1 MTRLTR
7 PVAVLI
13 VIVVF
18 LLAGEWYFGNLSI
31 RLEDRYA
38 VGLELGEVETSTEA
52 SSVASPAPVP
62 VPNGTGATDA
72 RLNEHQRLMMALIDS
87 RRRRRLK
94 DVTAYRQQ
102 NALAAN
108 VSSNVGLPSTFES
121 ELDLVLTRMDT
132 CLATTNMSAYFQQM
146 NLLEN
151 AQSNARQLLL
161 NIRQVIPKFEVPY
174 TVPCWNTKFI
184 AKQNLKDHY
193 VTGSVGNFNFSYST
207 QRSPFNERNI
217 LKGVQWR
224 KHNPTDLYIKQS
236 SACLPKIFLLGYLKC
251 GSTFL
256 YCLLRRIFMYTL
268 GTVGKCEVIKE
279 PHWWI
284 MPGPHKRVE
293 PLEPDYTSMYL
304 LNFHPAAKFWD
315 RRLPVMTID
324 ASPNIMFHSPRFST
338 NESMLHN
345 YCLIPSLMPVVLPDS
360 RYFVIMRNPISML
373 YSAFWFSCTTIGYNL
388 DSVKYRGPDL
398 FHDRIT
404 AKIEIFNKCKNQG
417 QPLDVCVNA
426 IAPNLFSPELPKCGR
441 TRLEMGLYYFH
452 TRKWLSVIPRSRIH
466 FFTLEEV
473 ASQDPT
479 VTADIIIDFLELP
492 RPSGRA
498 VLDKD
503 DLRCN
508 ENSQSKVDYKHDPRL
523 QMRPD
528 TRQILEDFFQP
539 YNQMLAE
546 LLGDDKFL
554 WRSNA

>member
-1 MTRLTR
+1 M
-7 PVAVLI
+7 
-13 VIVVF
+13 VIVLF
-18 LLAGEWYFGNLSI
+18 FLAGDWYFGNFSI
-31 RLEDRYA
+31 RLEERYA
-38 VGLELGEVETSTEA
+38 VGLEPEEIEATSPTH
-52 SSVASPAPVP
+52 VP
-62 VPNGTGATDA
+62 VAEVTGATNA
-72 RLNEHQRLMMALIDS
+72 RLNERPKPSRALLDS
-87 RRRRRLK
+87 RRRRLN
-94 DVTAYRQQ
+94 DVPAYRQQ
-102 NALAAN
+102 DAMNHVLAVN
-108 VSSNVGLPSTFES
+108 VSSGLPSAFES

-151 AQSNARQLLL
+151 ARSTAGQLLL
-161 NIRQVIPKFEVPY
+161 NIRQVIPKFDAPY
-174 TVPCWNTKFI
+174 TVPCWKTKFI
-184 AKQNLKDHY
+184 AKHDSHRQY
-193 VTGSVGNFNFSYST
+193 VTGSVGGFNFSYIN
-207 QRSPFNERNI
+207 RRALNEQNI
-217 LKGVQWR
+217 FKNVQWR
-224 KHNPTDLYIKQS
+224 KHNPKHWYIEQS
-236 SACLPKIFLLGYLKC
+236 SACLPKIFLLGYPKC

-256 YCLLRRIFMYTL
+256 YCLLRRVFKYTPGIKGRCE
-268 GTVGKCEVIKE
+268 GTKE

-284 MPGPHKRVE
+284 IPGPRTRIQ
-293 PLEPDYTSMYL
+293 PLEPDYISMYL
-304 LNFHPAAKFWD
+304 LNFYPAVSFWD

-324 ASPNIMFHSPRFST
+324 ASPNLMFQWPRHFP
-338 NESMLHN
+338 NESVQN
-345 YCLIPSLMPVVLPDS
+345 YCLVPSLMPVILPDS

-373 YSAFWFSCTTIGYNL
+373 YSAFWFSCTSIGYNL
-388 DSVKYRGPDL
+388 NSVKYKGPNL
-398 FHDRIT
+398 FHERIT
-404 AKIEIFNKCKNQG
+404 AKIEIFNECKNQG
-417 QPLDVCVNA
+417 QPLDMCVDA
-426 IAPNLFSPELPKCGR
+426 VAPNLVSPELPKCGR

-479 VTADIIIDFLELP
+479 VTADVIIDFLELP

>member
-1 MTRLTR
+1 MGLTRLKR
-7 PVAVLI
+7 AGGVLM

-18 LLAGEWYFGNLSI
+18 FLAGDWYFGNISI

-38 VGLELGEVETSTEA
+38 VGLEPEEVEATSPTH
-52 SSVASPAPVP
+52 VP
-62 VPNGTGATDA
+62 VAEVTGATNA
-72 RLNEHQRLMMALIDS
+72 RLNERPKPSRALLDS
-87 RRRRRLK
+87 RRRRLN
-94 DVTAYRQQ
+94 DVPAYRQQ
-102 NALAAN
+102 DAMNHVLAVN
-108 VSSNVGLPSTFES
+108 VSSGLPSAFES

-151 AQSNARQLLL
+151 AQSTARQLLL

-184 AKQNLKDHY
+184 AKQNYHRHY
-193 VTGSVGNFNFSYST
+193 VTGSVGGFNFSYIN
-207 QRSPFNERNI
+207 RRALNEQNI
-217 LKGVQWR
+217 FKNIQWR
-224 KHNPTDLYIKQS
+224 KHNPKHLYIEQS
-236 SACLPKIFLLGYLKC
+236 SACLPKIFLLGYPKC

-256 YCLLRRIFMYTL
+256 YCLLHRIFKYTPGIMGRCE
-268 GTVGKCEVIKE
+268 GTKE

-284 MPGPHKRVE
+284 IPGPRTRIQ
-293 PLEPDYTSMYL
+293 PLEPDYISMYL
-304 LNFHPAAKFWD
+304 LNFHPAVSFWD

-324 ASPNIMFHSPRFST
+324 ASPNLMFQWPRHFP
-338 NESMLHN
+338 NESVQN
-345 YCLIPSLMPVVLPDS
+345 YCLVPSLMPVILPDS

-373 YSAFWFSCTTIGYNL
+373 YSAFWFSCTSIGYNL
-388 DSVKYRGPDL
+388 NSVKYKGPNL
-398 FHDRIT
+398 FHERIT
-404 AKIEIFNKCKNQG
+404 AKIEIFNECKNQG
-417 QPLDVCVNA
+417 QPLDMCVDA
-426 IAPNLFSPELPKCGR
+426 VAPNLVSPELPKCGR

-479 VTADIIIDFLELP
+479 VTADVIIDFLELP

-503 DLRCN
+503 DLQCN

-528 TRQILEDFFQP
+528 TRQILEEFFQP